1 MPSPMS
7 ERSIS
12 RLTSQ
17 ADVIICLL
25 VRWMITSSGSKRGGL
40 NALPYE
46 GEVYFA
52 ADLTPFCPPLHK
64 MERGIEGERYFPSQ
78 ADVIICLLVRWMITS
93 SGSKRGI
100 EGERYFPSLIG
111 AGIQLAPK

>member
-12 RLTSQ
+12 RLT
-17 ADVIICLL
+17 
-25 VRWMITSSGSKRGGL
+25 
-40 NALPYE
+40 
-46 GEVYFA
+46 
-52 ADLTPFCPPLHK
+52 
-64 MERGIEGERYFPSQ
+64 SQ

>member
-1 MPSPMS
+1 
-7 ERSIS
+7 
-12 RLTSQ
+12 
-17 ADVIICLL
+17 
-25 VRWMITSSGSKRGGL
+25 
-40 NALPYE
+40 
-46 GEVYFA
+46 
-52 ADLTPFCPPLHK
+52 